1 MGLPQIGASENTSNQ
16 SGAVT
21 GRRFKHTKQ
30 KAPKM
35 PDRYRDDY
43 EVQKKKVAKATE
55 LKKAGAKLRTIEQI
69 RKMRGVQERRKKKN
83 ARPSRKKK

>member
-1 MGLPQIGASENTSNQ
+1 MPQVGSSETPSNQ
-16 SGAVT
+16 SGSMA
-21 GRRFKHTKQ
+21 GRRFRHTKQ

-43 EVQKKKVAKATE
+43 EAQQKKVAKAAE
-55 LKKAGAKLRTIEQI
+55 LKKNGTKLRTLDEI
-69 RKMRGVQERRKKKN
+69 RKVRAVQERKKKKN